1 MTRREQRWSWF
12 GQALDAVFALAGLGI
27 LAAMVIRDNY
37 PLPAVF
43 LVLVFAGRVTTGTL
57 ERWLLRNGKG

>member
-1 MTRREQRWSWF
+1 MTRRERRWSWF
-12 GQALDAVFALAGLGI
+12 GQALDAVFAVAGLAL
-27 LAAMVIRDNY
+27 LATMVIRDNY

-57 ERWLLRNGKG
+57 ERWLLRGDR

>member
-12 GQALDAVFALAGLGI
+12 GQALDAVFGVAGLVLLGV
-27 LAAMVIRDNY
+27 MVARDSY

-57 ERWLLRNGKG
+57 ERWLLRNGRG